1 MNTKVLVQGLPV
13 ALFAVTLATAF
24 AGCKSGNGNG
34 GDSTAA
40 PAYHELAK
48 EEGPG
53 QNDEVTFN
61 PSEFEYGGK
70 TYVVNIHRAPSHTQP
85 QVTDSWGDPFLDNE
99 VDVCILADGDTV
111 MAHKFVKPDFAS
123 AAASV
128 EGLDLSK
135 MTLGGM
141 NFMRFDRSGYAV
153 LGGDICSPGDVE
165 GGNAFK
171 VKVSLVNGSFSIS
184 RDTSRENASG
194 DLVE

>member
-1 MNTKVLVQGLPV
+1 MQGLPAV
-13 ALFAVTLATAF
+13 FLAVTLASAF
-24 AGCKSGNGNG
+24 AGCKSGDGKN
-34 GDSTAA
+34 GDSTGAL
-40 PAYHELAK
+40 AYHELAK

-61 PSEFEYGGK
+61 PSEFEYNGK
-70 TYVVNIHRAPSHTQP
+70 KFVVTIHRAPSHTQP
-85 QVTDSWGDPFLDNE
+85 EVIDNWGDPFLDNE

-111 MAHKFVKPDFAS
+111 MSHKFVKPDFA
-123 AAASV
+123 AAAAAV

-141 NFMRFDRSGYAV
+141 NFMQLDQSGYAV

-171 VKVSLVNGSFSIS
+171 VKVSLYNGSFTIS
-184 RDTSRENASG
+184 RDTSRENDSG
-194 DLVE
+194 DFVE